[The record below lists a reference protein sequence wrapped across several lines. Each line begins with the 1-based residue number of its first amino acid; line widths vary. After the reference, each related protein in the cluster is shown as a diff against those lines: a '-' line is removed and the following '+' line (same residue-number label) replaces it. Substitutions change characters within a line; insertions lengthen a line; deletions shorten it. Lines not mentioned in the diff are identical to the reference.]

1 MFRPQRA
8 LLSRKRMAFAD
19 SRARILKKRMKIYE
33 IMKLLLVNTFMIF
46 DVRVGQLDV
55 FVADSTVRRFR
66 EIPTQ
71 SQFLAFTQV
80 KHTRDQHRWK
90 E

>member
-1 MFRPQRA
+1 
-8 LLSRKRMAFAD
+8 
-19 SRARILKKRMKIYE
+19 
-33 IMKLLLVNTFMIF
+33 MKLINYVLVNTFMIF

-66 EIPTQ
+66 EILTQ
-71 SQFLAFTQV
+71 SQFLAFSQV

>member
-1 MFRPQRA
+1 
-8 LLSRKRMAFAD
+8 
-19 SRARILKKRMKIYE
+19 
-33 IMKLLLVNTFMIF
+33 MKLINYVLVNTFMIF

-71 SQFLAFTQV
+71 SQFLAFSQV